1 MKTVH
6 LHLEDAQYEKLVKSK
21 GNMSWIEFV
30 MTLANKEE

>member
-6 LHLEDAQYEKLVKSK
+6 LYLEDAQYEELVKNK

-30 MTLANKEE
+30 LTLANKKE